1 MARRNFA
8 QILREAG
15 ISHDD
20 EYSRLYEWFMEQE
33 NIFLYGTRYSL
44 REICESD
51 FMVFEHR
58 GTCTSLEDF
67 DRTYNFDFTAD
78 LEDTTLDK
86 LLLFAEYS
94 YNLLDIVYTSASTC
108 EVPQRIG
115 IDDAANQYAQQVERV
130 MEKIGYMKLKQDDIT
145 VFVPKKPNAVAV
157 SEIVSPEISYKVLEY
172 NHYMMKGDI
181 ARKRETLRI
190 LADQLEPRRTDL
202 TAINKELASN
212 VFFMF
217 NNMNIRHNNCAEGDK
232 NYKETVAKMSKDE
245 LENWYDETY
254 QLCLLAFL
262 ELDNVER
269 TKKVSELKASFGK

>member
-15 ISHDD
+15 ISYDD

-145 VFVPKKPNAVAV
+145 VFVPQKTKCSCSVRNCV
-157 SEIVSPEISYKVLEY
+157 S
-172 NHYMMKGDI
+172 
-181 ARKRETLRI
+181 
-190 LADQLEPRRTDL
+190 
-202 TAINKELASN
+202 
-212 VFFMF
+212 
-217 NNMNIRHNNCAEGDK
+217 
-232 NYKETVAKMSKDE
+232 
-245 LENWYDETY
+245 
-254 QLCLLAFL
+254 
-262 ELDNVER
+262 
-269 TKKVSELKASFGK
+269 

>member
-15 ISHDD
+15 ISYDD

-145 VFVPKKPNAVAV
+145 VFVPKKQNAVAV

-172 NHYMMKGDI
+172 NHY
-181 ARKRETLRI
+181 RI
-190 LADQLEPRRTDL
+190 QPL
-202 TAINKELASN
+202 
-212 VFFMF
+212 
-217 NNMNIRHNNCAEGDK
+217 
-232 NYKETVAKMSKDE
+232 
-245 LENWYDETY
+245 YDERRH
-254 QLCLLAFL
+254 C
-262 ELDNVER
+262 
-269 TKKVSELKASFGK
+269 KKKRNATHISRPIRAKAYRFDGNK